1 MPLIRARDVRDNI
14 AVFGFEKGVVASL
27 EQLLDEYAET
37 RQHMRELTELV
48 SKCVDEVQKMI
59 YVGDGL
65 RRSITEIKRVQDQ
78 GDHID
83 GKPEG

>member
-1 MPLIRARDVRDNI
+1 MPLIRARDVRVNI
-14 AVFGFEKGVVASL
+14 AELGFEKGVVASL
-27 EQLLDEYAET
+27 EHLLDEYAET
-37 RQHMRELTELV
+37 RQHLRELTEMV
-48 SKCVDEVQKMI
+48 ARCIDEVQKMI